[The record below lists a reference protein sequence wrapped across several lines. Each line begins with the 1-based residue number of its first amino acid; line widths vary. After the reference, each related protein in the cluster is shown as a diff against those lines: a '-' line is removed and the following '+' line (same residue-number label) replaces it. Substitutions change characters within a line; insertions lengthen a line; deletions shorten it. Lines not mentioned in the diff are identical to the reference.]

1 MCALSRAF
9 SLKKPENSPHKN
21 DENDAE
27 TPPVQ
32 AKPLSDEIVVCF
44 AKRSFCLLIF
54 YDEQFCS
61 PSLSFFYDDELSAAS
76 SSSSSSFEHFVS
88 PTRTTPPRN
97 KDDDDKKTKK
107 ETIIIIDYY

>member
-1 MCALSRAF
+1 MLCLGHF
-9 SLKKPENSPHKN
+9 PKEKPENSPHKN

-61 PSLSFFYDDELSAAS
+61 PSLSFFYDDDELSFT
-76 SSSSSSFEHFVS
+76 FEHFVS

-97 KDDDDKKTKK
+97 KDDDDEKYM
-107 ETIIIIDYY
+107 ETIIIINY

>member
-1 MCALSRAF
+1 MMCALSRAF
-9 SLKKPENSPHKN
+9 SLQKPENSPHKN

-44 AKRSFCLLIF
+44 AKKSFCLLIF

-61 PSLSFFYDDELSAAS
+61 SSLSFT
-76 SSSSSSFEHFVS
+76 FEHFVS

-97 KDDDDKKTKK
+97 KDDDDKKQM
-107 ETIIIIDYY
+107 ETIIIINY

>member
-9 SLKKPENSPHKN
+9 SFQKPENSPYKN

-61 PSLSFFYDDELSAAS
+61 SSLSFFYDDDELSFT
-76 SSSSSSFEHFVS
+76 FEQNFVS

-97 KDDDDKKTKK
+97 KDDDDKKHM
-107 ETIIIIDYY
+107 ETIIIINY

>member
-1 MCALSRAF
+1 VLCLGHF
-9 SLKKPENSPHKN
+9 PKEKPENSPHKN

-61 PSLSFFYDDELSAAS
+61 PSLSFFYDDDELSFT
-76 SSSSSSFEHFVS
+76 FERFVS

-97 KDDDDKKTKK
+97 KDDDDKKYM
-107 ETIIIIDYY
+107 ETIIIVNY

>member
-9 SLKKPENSPHKN
+9 SLQKPENSPHKN

-32 AKPLSDEIVVCF
+32 AKSLSDEIIVCF
-44 AKRSFCLLIF
+44 AKKSFCLLIF

-61 PSLSFFYDDELSAAS
+61 PSLSFFYDDDELSFT
-76 SSSSSSFEHFVS
+76 FEHFVS

-97 KDDDDKKTKK
+97 KDDDDKKQM
-107 ETIIIIDYY
+107 ETIIIVNY

>member
-1 MCALSRAF
+1 VLCLGHF
-9 SLKKPENSPHKN
+9 PLQKPENSLHKN

-32 AKPLSDEIVVCF
+32 AKPLSDEIIVCF
-44 AKRSFCLLIF
+44 AKKSFCLLIF

-61 PSLSFFYDDELSAAS
+61 PSLSFFYDDDELSFT
-76 SSSSSSFEHFVS
+76 FEQNFVS

-97 KDDDDKKTKK
+97 KDDDDKKQM
-107 ETIIIIDYY
+107 ETIIIINY

>member
-1 MCALSRAF
+1 MLCLGHF
-9 SLKKPENSPHKN
+9 PKEKPENSPHKN

-61 PSLSFFYDDELSAAS
+61 PSLSFFYDDDELSFT
-76 SSSSSSFEHFVS
+76 FEHFVS

-97 KDDDDKKTKK
+97 KDDDDEKYM
-107 ETIIIIDYY
+107 ETIIIVNY

>member
-9 SLKKPENSPHKN
+9 SFQKPENSPHKN

-61 PSLSFFYDDELSAAS
+61 PSLSFFYDDDELSFT
-76 SSSSSSFEHFVS
+76 FERFVS

-97 KDDDDKKTKK
+97 KDDDDKKQM
-107 ETIIIIDYY
+107 ETIIIINY